1 VSRESVNPAAFPDDQ
16 FDHYS
21 LPAFDEGRTPKC
33 ETGRSIKSNKLVV
46 PADSILISKL
56 NPHIPRTWL
65 PEVYAERRSVCSTE
79 FIVAIAKDGFSREYV
94 FSVFTSPDFMTTY
107 ESLVTGTTGSHQR
120 IKTESVLAIANV
132 TPPQRLVQEFSDRIK
147 PAFQRLQ
154 SNINQSRTLASLR
167 DTLLPKLMRGEGY
180 EPKN

>member
-1 VSRESVNPAAFPDDQ
+1 M
-16 FDHYS
+16 
-21 LPAFDEGRTPKC
+21 
-33 ETGRSIKSNKLVV
+33 

-147 PAFQRLQ
+147 PAFQRLK
-154 SNINQSRTLASLR
+154 SNINQSGTLASLR